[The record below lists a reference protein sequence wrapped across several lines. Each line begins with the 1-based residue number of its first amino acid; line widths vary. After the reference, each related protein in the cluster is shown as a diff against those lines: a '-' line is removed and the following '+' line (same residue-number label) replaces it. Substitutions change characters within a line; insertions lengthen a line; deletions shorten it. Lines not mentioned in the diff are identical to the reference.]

1 MWGDVEG
8 FVHARA
14 AAWHATAL
22 AAVPDYGTI
31 TRTGGWGNDSSSA
44 GFLFAPIDLYKEALA
59 RGAHEQDRQAGSEGE
74 DPSAALASRV
84 VETSMQ
90 WPRVAR

>member
-59 RGAHEQDRQAGSEGE
+59 RGAQEDGSEGE

-84 VETSMQ
+84 VDTSME